1 MWATGRAR
9 SCTFFLLGPESMHP
23 RRFQI
28 LSWLLISWQ
37 LLVPSG
43 APWLHTLIDG
53 GCSAETC
60 ETGRSEGIGDQHS
73 HVHSACRHAHHSATG
88 PHSHSHGSSD
98 PAKNKTH
105 DCSNCAVCQAIAAP
119 RIVCHF
125 VVLPVTIDRIEILSI
140 AHCADPLLGFGLPPQ
155 CRAPPAV

>member
-9 SCTFFLLGPESMHP
+9 SCIFFLLGPESMHP

-28 LSWLLISWQ
+28 LSLLLISWQ

-53 GCSAETC
+53 GCSAVTSEK
-60 ETGRSEGIGDQHS
+60 GRSEGIGEKHS
-73 HVHSACRHAHHSATG
+73 HVLSACCHVHHSATG
-88 PHSHSHGSSD
+88 PHSHSHDSSD
-98 PAKNKTH
+98 PTENKPH
-105 DCSNCAVCQAIAAP
+105 DCSNCAICQAIAAP
-119 RIVCHF
+119 RIVADF
-125 VVLPVTIDRIEILSI
+125 VVLPVTIDRIEALSV
-140 AHCADPLLGFGLPPQ
+140 ADCADPLLGFGLPPQ